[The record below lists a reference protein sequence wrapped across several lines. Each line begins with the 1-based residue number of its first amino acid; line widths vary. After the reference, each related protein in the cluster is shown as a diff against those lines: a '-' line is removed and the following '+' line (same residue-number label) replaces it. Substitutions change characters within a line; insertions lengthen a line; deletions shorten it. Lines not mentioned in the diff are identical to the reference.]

1 MHSARHTVGSL
12 HLVAERVTATVE
24 LEVLARRV
32 AVDADLL
39 GNGISQVLVDLGEDG
54 TLSSND
60 VLVSTKLHVGGNVLD
75 ESLLGALIKDLLPQ
89 LSRLVKVFLGDG
101 SEEGD
106 SFALEVAVD
115 RAEIDRSL
123 LELHGI
129 LRGPGDRSLVSKG
142 YHFNQNTANSQVV
155 GSSTLVVDRHLSVPL
170 EVTKPHGAD
179 GSVDRKLLV
188 VGPDSVSVG
197 VGVRE

>member
-1 MHSARHTVGSL
+1 MTTRKQHAFDPAPLGGGAVKVLSGLHGARHTVGSL

-60 VLVSTKLHVGGNVLD
+60 VFVSTKLHVGGDVLD

-89 LSRLVKVFLGDG
+89 LSRLVEVLLGDG
-101 SEEGD
+101 GEEGD
-106 SFALEVAVD
+106 SFALEVTVD
-115 RAEIDRSL
+115 
-123 LELHGI
+123 
-129 LRGPGDRSLVSKG
+129 
-142 YHFNQNTANSQVV
+142 
-155 GSSTLVVDRHLSVPL
+155 
-170 EVTKPHGAD
+170 
-179 GSVDRKLLV
+179 
-188 VGPDSVSVG
+188 
-197 VGVRE
+197 